1 MTQKKTAT
9 TPTRGVQTTRDLTTP
24 EGLDREIDILRELIH
39 KAAAKQSDDLS
50 LEEQLELL
58 DTVGKTAP
66 ALARLLKARRD
77 LNNLDLDPAALLR
90 HALLELEEEWPE
102 LKKFGQKFKNR

>member
-50 LEEQLELL
+50 LGSSSSCS
-58 DTVGKTAP
+58 TRS
-66 ALARLLKARRD
+66 ARPLPRWRAC
-77 LNNLDLDPAALLR
+77 
-90 HALLELEEEWPE
+90 
-102 LKKFGQKFKNR
+102 